1 MADHTDN
8 DVTYHKNTTREDMEE
23 LRKRGGS
30 TQERRD
36 TEQKVAKNLAN
47 EMGSSAQER
56 RRKSKE
62 EIAER
67 KKAEEEKAGKS

>member
-1 MADHTDN
+1 MADYTDN

-36 TEQKVAKNLAN
+36 TEQKAAKNLAN

-56 RRKSKE
+56 RRKNKE

-67 KKAEEEKAGKS
+67 EKEKAGKS

>member
-1 MADHTDN
+1 
-8 DVTYHKNTTREDMEE
+8 MEE

-36 TEQKVAKNLAN
+36 TEQKAAKNLAN

-56 RRKSKE
+56 RRKNKE

-67 KKAEEEKAGKS
+67 EKEKAGKS

>member
-1 MADHTDN
+1 
-8 DVTYHKNTTREDMEE
+8 MEE